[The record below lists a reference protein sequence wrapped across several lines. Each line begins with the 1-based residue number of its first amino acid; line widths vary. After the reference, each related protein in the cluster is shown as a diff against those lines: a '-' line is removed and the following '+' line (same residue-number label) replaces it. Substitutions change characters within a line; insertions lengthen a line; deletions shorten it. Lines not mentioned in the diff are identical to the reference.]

1 MMMGAHSLNNHQG
14 TLEFVPAVWRNG
26 WLVGWL
32 AGHLHLLISLPYYS
46 RGGEEEE
53 GLKQ

>member
-26 WLVGWL
+26 WLVGWPGTSTSSS
-32 AGHLHLLISLPYYS
+32 ASPTTV
-46 RGGEEEE
+46 GEERKRR
-53 GLKQ
+53 G